1 MKTNILYIIIAIT
14 VGSILLSACKKEEE
28 ENPNLEI
35 NTEFLNTMEYWYL
48 WYDKLPD
55 IDPKDYS
62 SPSQV
67 LEALRYSELD
77 RWSYITTKQELEAYY
92 EAGEYIGFGM
102 GTAFD
107 ADDIL
112 WITFIFDDSPLK
124 EFGADRGWKITKID
138 GTTPTPENISSLFG
152 SSTEGISKSFTVK
165 NLNNEELSFT
175 AAKRVVAMNTVL
187 LDTTYN
193 RNNSNIGYLVL
204 KGFITP
210 TNNEL
215 DEAFSKFLL
224 EGVNELIVDL
234 RYNGGGSVDVANYL
248 ANLIAGQTADNEI
261 LGEYVHNDKRS
272 ENNAAIYIENETNS
286 LIINRVVFITT
297 RNSASASELVINGLK
312 PHVPLTLVGENTYG
326 KPVGMYGFGSNISD
340 YAYVP
345 ICFKILN
352 ADGYGDYYEGIPAD
366 IEQIDGINYPFGDL
380 NEPSLNSAVTFIES
394 GEEIKAT
401 QKASTITYP
410 NFTGLQS
417 EIGAW

>member
-1 MKTNILYIIIAIT
+1 MKKNIFGIIVAIT
-14 VGSILLSACKKEEE
+14 IAVVLFSSCKKDKE
-28 ENPNLEI
+28 ENPNLDV

-55 IDPKDYS
+55 VDPGAYS
-62 SPSQV
+62 SPAQL

-77 RWSYITTKQELEAYY
+77 RWSYITTKQEMEAYY

-107 ADDIL
+107 EEDNL
-112 WITFIFDDSPLK
+112 WITFVFDDSPLK
-124 EFGADRGWKITKID
+124 EFGADRGWQITKID
-138 GTTPTPENISSLFG
+138 DTTPTPENISDLLG
-152 SSTEGISKSFTVK
+152 SSSEGVTKSFTAK
-165 NLNNEELSFT
+165 NNEGNSVDFT
-175 AAKRVVAMNTVL
+175 ATKRVVTMNTVL

-193 RNNSNIGYLVL
+193 GNNSNIGYLVL

-234 RYNGGGSVDVANYL
+234 RYNGGGSVDAANYM

-272 ENNAAIYIENETNS
+272 ENDVAIYIENETNS

-312 PHVPLTLVGENTYG
+312 PHIPITLVGENTYG
-326 KPVGMYGFGSNISD
+326 KPVGMYGLGSNLTD

-345 ICFKILN
+345 VCFKILN

-380 NEPSLNSAVTFIES
+380 NEPSLNSAITFIDS
-394 GEEIKAT
+394 GEKIKAT
-401 QKASTITYP
+401 HKAGAITYP
-410 NFTGLQS
+410 NFTGLQG